1 MFAAAVMAACTFCAQ
16 VPGYMA
22 NPFNLSTDQLRVK
35 AQQLR
40 GDILTMLT
48 EAKSGHPGGSLS
60 AIDIVTAL
68 YYRVMN
74 HDPRNP
80 SLPNRDRFLLSKGHA
95 CPALYATLADCG
107 YFPKEW
113 LKGLRK
119 LGGHLEGH
127 PSRLDT
133 PGIEMSAGPL
143 GQGLAV
149 GNGMALAG
157 RLDKMDHR
165 VFVMIGCGESQEGEI
180 WEAAMAAPHYKLGH
194 VVAIQDYNGLQID
207 GTNDCVMCLGDM
219 AAKWMAFGWETIEID
234 GHDMDEIVD
243 VLSRVGLHDDAP
255 PTMIVAHTV
264 KGKGVTF
271 MENKVEWHGT
281 APSTDDLAK
290 ALAELA

>member
-1 MFAAAVMAACTFCAQ
+1 
-16 VPGYMA
+16 MA

-74 HDPRNP
+74 HDPKNP

>member
-1 MFAAAVMAACTFCAQ
+1 
-16 VPGYMA
+16 MA
-22 NPFNLSTDQLRVK
+22 NPFNLSTDQLRGK
-35 AQQLR
+35 AQELR
-40 GDILTMLT
+40 RDIVTMVA
-48 EAKSGHPGGSLS
+48 EAGSGHPGGSLS

-68 YYRVMN
+68 YYRIMS
-74 HDPRNP
+74 HDPANP
-80 SLPNRDRFLLSKGHA
+80 ALPGRDRFLLSKGHA
-95 CPALYATLADCG
+95 CPALYAALADCG

-113 LKGLRK
+113 IHGLRK

-149 GNGMALAG
+149 GNGIALAG
-157 RLDKMDHR
+157 RLDKLDYR

-180 WEAAMAAPHYKLGH
+180 WEAAMAAAHYKLGR

-219 AAKWMAFGWETIEID
+219 AAKWMAFGWNTIEID
-234 GHDMDEIVD
+234 GHDMGEIVE
-243 VLSRVGLHDDAP
+243 VLSKAGLEDEAA

-264 KGKGVTF
+264 KGKGVSF
-271 MENKVEWHGT
+271 MEHQVEWHGK
-281 APSTDDLAK
+281 APNRDELEK

>member
-1 MFAAAVMAACTFCAQ
+1 
-16 VPGYMA
+16 MA
-22 NPFNLSTDQLRVK
+22 NPFNLTTDQLRDK
-35 AQQLR
+35 ARQLR

-60 AIDIVTAL
+60 AIDIVAAL

-180 WEAAMAAPHYKLGH
+180 WEAAMAAPHYKLGR

-219 AAKWMAFGWETIEID
+219 AAKWMAFGWDTIEID

-243 VLSRVGLHDDAP
+243 VLSKVGLQDDAP

-264 KGKGVTF
+264 KGKGVSF

>member
-1 MFAAAVMAACTFCAQ
+1 
-16 VPGYMA
+16 MA
-22 NPFNLSTDQLRVK
+22 NPFNLTTDQLRDK
-35 AQQLR
+35 ARQLR

-60 AIDIVTAL
+60 AIDIVAAL

-74 HDPRNP
+74 HDPKNP

-180 WEAAMAAPHYKLGH
+180 WEAAMAAPHYKLGR

-219 AAKWMAFGWETIEID
+219 AAKWMAFGWDTIEID

-243 VLSRVGLHDDAP
+243 VLSKVGLQDDAP

-264 KGKGVTF
+264 KGKGVSF

>member
-1 MFAAAVMAACTFCAQ
+1 
-16 VPGYMA
+16 
-22 NPFNLSTDQLRVK
+22 
-35 AQQLR
+35 
-40 GDILTMLT
+40 
-48 EAKSGHPGGSLS
+48 
-60 AIDIVTAL
+60 
-68 YYRVMN
+68 
-74 HDPRNP
+74 
-80 SLPNRDRFLLSKGHA
+80 
-95 CPALYATLADCG
+95 
-107 YFPKEW
+107 
-113 LKGLRK
+113 
-119 LGGHLEGH
+119 
-127 PSRLDT
+127 
-133 PGIEMSAGPL
+133 
-143 GQGLAV
+143 
-149 GNGMALAG
+149 
-157 RLDKMDHR
+157 
-165 VFVMIGCGESQEGEI
+165 MIGCGESQEGEI

>member
-1 MFAAAVMAACTFCAQ
+1 MFAAAVMAARTFCAQ
-16 VPGYMA
+16 VSCSMA
-22 NPFNLSTDQLRVK
+22 NPFNLTTDQLRDK
-35 AQQLR
+35 ARQLR

-48 EAKSGHPGGSLS
+48 EAKSGQPGGSLS
-60 AIDIVTAL
+60 AIDIVAAL

-74 HDPRNP
+74 HDPKNP

-180 WEAAMAAPHYKLGH
+180 WEAAMAAPHYKLGR

-219 AAKWMAFGWETIEID
+219 AAKWMAFGWDTIEID

-243 VLSRVGLHDDAP
+243 VLSKVGLQDDAP

-264 KGKGVTF
+264 KGKGVSF